1 MTGNHVLLL
10 LCAATA
16 NAVAESQLDQYQA
29 NVPKTI
35 VELQQFRET
44 TSIPVGSKG
53 GNEGTAT
60 LINLNPAINAWFL
73 LKISWGNGRPATA
86 YHLENPKPRSTRI
99 LLDQKNP
106 SGLSIMEG
114 TTRYSC
120 NLFGDS
126 PNALER
132 GKASSLVFYPLCEGR
147 IYLRNPATG
156 HRTTLE
162 AAVEFLREH
171 VWGGEKIVNLGHILL
186 GDAHRETGTL
196 EPGTAASAGARHT
209 DSGDLPLPASIDSQY
224 TNRLL
229 TSANLGIEL
238 ESAQAAGGGT
248 KRERNLGE
256 AAAAG
261 EPVVR
266 DSLQRSPRTG
276 MLPGVW
282 YPVLGNP
289 GVYASILQ
297 PNLIEPSI
305 LGSYRNHVNG
315 LDSVEAPALCYLVA
329 FDLDRFD
336 LGYALGTAHPSVGW
350 SEEALPQ
357 VRSAGLP
364 GPDGIASISPLVATG
379 LLSPQYAPRTIATFT
394 GGFKRTQGAFKYGD
408 LALRNHGSHYGF
420 LENGVVLS
428 KLQPGLATIFVL
440 NDGSIGMK
448 TWTDRDDALL
458 PKIEHARQN
467 GVPIIESGA
476 PGPLVNRWGAG
487 NWSGSAEGTLRT
499 LRSGAAVQNNGRKRF
514 LIYAV
519 FSDATPSAMARV
531 FQAYRCDYAML
542 LDMNALEH
550 AYLAI
555 YRRSGSRMFVDHL
568 VKGMSIWEK
577 SSSGE
582 VIPRFLGY
590 SDNRDFF
597 YVMRRE
603 NKP

>member
-10 LCAATA
+10 LFPAMV
-16 NAVAESQLDQYQA
+16 NAWAESQPDQYQA

-44 TSIPVGSKG
+44 TSIPIGSKG
-53 GNEGTAT
+53 GKESTAT

-73 LKISWGNGRPATA
+73 LEIGWGNGRPETA

-114 TTRYSC
+114 ATRYSC

-147 IYLRNPATG
+147 LYLRNPATG

-171 VWGGEKIVNLGHILL
+171 VWGGEKIVNLGHILM
-186 GDAHRETGTL
+186 GDVHRETGTL
-196 EPGTAASAGARHT
+196 EPGTLAAAGARHT

-229 TSANLGIEL
+229 TSANLGIDL
-238 ESAQAAGGGT
+238 EG
-248 KRERNLGE
+248 
-256 AAAAG
+256 
-261 EPVVR
+261 P
-266 DSLQRSPRTG
+266 PRTG
-276 MLPGVW
+276 MLPGAW

-336 LGYALGTAHPSVGW
+336 LGYALGTAHPNVGW

-364 GPDGIASISPLVATG
+364 GPDGISSISPLVATG

-394 GGFKRTQGAFKYGD
+394 GGFKRTQGAFKFGD

-420 LENGVVLS
+420 LENGVVFS
-428 KLQPGLATIFVL
+428 KLQPGLATVFVL

-467 GVPIIESGA
+467 GVSIIESGV

-499 LRSGAAVQNNGRKRF
+499 LRSGAAVQTNGRKRF

-568 VKGMSIWEK
+568 VKGMNIWEK

-582 VIPRFLGY
+582 VIPRFLGL

>member
-1 MTGNHVLLL
+1 MTGNYVLLFL
-10 LCAATA
+10 FAALA
-16 NAVAESQLDQYQA
+16 NSGAESQFDQYQA

-44 TSIPVGSKG
+44 NAIPIGSKG
-53 GNEGTAT
+53 RKEGTAT

-73 LKISWGNGRPATA
+73 LEISWGNGPETA

-99 LLDQKNP
+99 LLDPKNR

-114 TTRYSC
+114 STRYSC

-126 PNALER
+126 PNALQR

-147 IYLRNPATG
+147 LYLRNPATG

-162 AAVEFLREH
+162 AAVDFLRQH
-171 VWGGEKIVNLGHILL
+171 VWEGEKIIDLGHILL
-186 GDAHRETGTL
+186 GDMHRETGTL
-196 EPGTAASAGARHT
+196 EPAAAGARHT
-209 DSGDLPLPASIDSQY
+209 DSADLPLPASIDSQY
-224 TNRLL
+224 TNKLL

-238 ESAQAAGGGT
+238 KGA
-248 KRERNLGE
+248 
-256 AAAAG
+256 
-261 EPVVR
+261 
-266 DSLQRSPRTG
+266 PRTG
-276 MLPGVW
+276 MLPGAW
-282 YPVLGNP
+282 YPALGNP
-289 GVYASILQ
+289 GVYVSILQ
-297 PNLIEPSI
+297 PNLIEASI
-305 LGSYRNHVNG
+305 LRSYRNHVNS
-315 LDSVEAPALCYLVA
+315 LDSVEASSLCYLVA
-329 FDLDRFD
+329 FDLDRFE
-336 LGYALGTAHPSVGW
+336 LGYALGTEHPKVGW

-379 LLSPQYAPRTIATFT
+379 LLSPQYVPRTVAIFT
-394 GGFKRTQGAFKYGD
+394 GGFKRAQGAFKYGD

-420 LENGVVLS
+420 IENGVVFS
-428 KLQPGLATIFVL
+428 KLQPGLATVFVL

-487 NWSGSAEGTLRT
+487 NWSGSEEGKLRT
-499 LRSGAAVQNNGRKRF
+499 MRSGAAVQTNGRKRF

-519 FSDATPSAMARV
+519 FSDATPSAMARI

-550 AYLAI
+550 TYLAI
-555 YRRSGSRMFVDHL
+555 YRRSGSQLFVDHL

>member
-10 LCAATA
+10 LLAAMA
-16 NAVAESQLDQYQA
+16 NAGAESRLDQYQA
-29 NVPKTI
+29 NVRKTI

-44 TSIPVGSKG
+44 NSIAIRSQG
-53 GNEGTAT
+53 GTAT

-73 LKISWGNGRPATA
+73 LQISSGNGRSETA

-99 LLDQKNP
+99 LLDPKNP

-132 GKASSLVFYPLCEGR
+132 GRASSLVFYPLCESR
-147 IYLRNPATG
+147 LYLRNPATG

-171 VWGGEKIVNLGHILL
+171 VWGGERIIDLGHNLL
-186 GDAHRETGTL
+186 GDVHRETGTL
-196 EPGTAASAGARHT
+196 ETGSPAAAGARRT

-229 TSANLGIEL
+229 TSANLGIDL
-238 ESAQAAGGGT
+238 EGH
-248 KRERNLGE
+248 
-256 AAAAG
+256 
-261 EPVVR
+261 
-266 DSLQRSPRTG
+266 PRTG
-276 MLPGVW
+276 MLPGAW

-305 LGSYRNHVNG
+305 LGSYRNHVNA

-336 LGYALGTAHPSVGW
+336 LGYALGTAHPNVGW

-408 LALRNHGSHYGF
+408 LARRNHGSHYGF

-428 KLQPGLATIFVL
+428 KLQPGLATVFVM

-467 GVPIIESGA
+467 GVSIIESGT
-476 PGPLVNRWGAG
+476 PGPLVNRWGDG
-487 NWSGSAEGTLRT
+487 NWSGSAEGKLRT
-499 LRSGAAVQNNGRKRF
+499 MRSGAALQTNGRKRF
-514 LIYAV
+514 LFYAV

-550 AYLAI
+550 SYLAI

-568 VKGMSIWEK
+568 VKGMNIWEK

-582 VIPRFLGY
+582 VIPRFLGL

-597 YVMRRE
+597 YVMRKE